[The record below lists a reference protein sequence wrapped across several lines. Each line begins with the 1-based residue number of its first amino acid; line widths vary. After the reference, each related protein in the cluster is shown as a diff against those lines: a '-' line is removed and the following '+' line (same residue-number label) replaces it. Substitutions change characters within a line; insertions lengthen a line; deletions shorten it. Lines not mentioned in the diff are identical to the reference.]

1 MEEITTHESEGEG
14 DGDLLLD
21 GDGDGEGDG
30 EGDGPCDMAAH
41 FPEKGTP
48 FVRMLVI
55 ENLH

>member
-1 MEEITTHESEGEG
+1 MEEIDTHEAGEG
-14 DGDLLLD
+14 D

-30 EGDGPCDMAAH
+30 EGAGACDIAAH
-41 FPEKGTP
+41 LPVKGTP